1 MDNPDQIA
9 NDAPP
14 LLYQPRFDS
23 RSGLLVG
30 AKLYVVTPRRQ
41 DNVVIRSADPAGLA
55 SLGHGCRQTSAWNS
69 VSGRRLV
76 LTVGAHLE
84 ALCDPDFASALNSL
98 LLDSRLEPGCLE
110 LNIIT
115 GQGDIPDTS
124 AATLRHL
131 KACGVRF
138 IISAA
143 SQANALLAW
152 TGRLPVDGIEVP
164 AGLVQNVTTD
174 PEGVA
179 IVRALVTRA
188 HNMNLKVCAK
198 GIASAHSASVMQ
210 ACGCDYL
217 QGPLL
222 SGGIPPEAFGALL
235 SRDEPLDGS
244 LMHHPTAERT
254 LLLVDDE
261 ENILSSLRRL
271 LRRDAYTILTAT
283 SGKQGLEILASNR
296 VDVIVSDQR
305 MPAMTGV
312 EFLHKAKDMCP
323 DTVRLV
329 LSGYTDLQSV
339 TDAINE
345 GAIYKFLTKPWDDA
359 MLRANIEEA
368 FRRKAM
374 SDENQR
380 LAAELHHANQELER
394 INERLTTVLAERER
408 RLGLDEA
415 TLSLTQEA
423 LAVMPLPVLG
433 VDPDGMIAFAN
444 DAAEK
449 LFSDQAPLLGLGAE
463 EVLPDEFRG
472 LLQTGT
478 GQAELH
484 CGTRLFRVEA
494 HPLGARSPHR
504 GCLLTF
510 TCRADVPWMT
520 P

>member
-1 MDNPDQIA
+1 MHSPDHPAHATPQ
-9 NDAPP
+9 
-14 LLYQPRFDS
+14 LLFQPRFDG
-23 RSGLLVG
+23 RSGALVG
-30 AKLYVVTPRRQ
+30 AKLYLARPGRP
-41 DNVVIRSADPAGLA
+41 DNVVVQHAAPDDLQPLQAA
-55 SLGHGCRQTSAWNS
+55 CRL
-69 VSGRRLV
+69 VSGWNATHRQRIV
-76 LTVGAHLE
+76 LTVGARLE
-84 ALCDPDFASALNSL
+84 VLCSPAFPHTLNSVL
-98 LLDSRLEPGCLE
+98 LESRLEPDCLA

-115 GQGDIPDTS
+115 EHGGVPDT
-124 AATLRHL
+124 AAAALSHL

-138 IISAA
+138 TISAA

-152 TGRLPVDGIEVP
+152 VGRLPVDCIEVP
-164 AGLVQNVTTD
+164 AGLVQDVTAD

-188 HNMNLKVCAK
+188 HRMQLSVSAK
-198 GIASAHSASVMQ
+198 GIRNAQVASVLQ

-222 SGGIPPEAFGALL
+222 GPPLTAEDFEHGVIRDMRLDSTLL
-235 SRDEPLDGS
+235 RG
-244 LMHHPTAERT
+244 PTAERT

-271 LRRDAYTILTAT
+271 LRRDGYTILTAT
-283 SGKQGLEILASNR
+283 SGQQGLEALATHR

-305 MPAMTGV
+305 MPGMTGV
-312 EFLHKAKDMCP
+312 EFLHKAKDMYP

-368 FRRKAM
+368 FRRKAL
-374 SDENQR
+374 SDDNQR
-380 LAAELHHANQELER
+380 LAAELQHANRELER
-394 INERLTTVLAERER
+394 INERLTNVLADRER
-408 RLGLDEA
+408 RLGMDEA
-415 TLSLTQEA
+415 ALSLTQEA

-433 VDPDGMIAFAN
+433 VDPGGMIAFAN
-444 DAAEK
+444 RAAEK
-449 LFSDQAPLLGLGAE
+449 LFPEQAPLLGLGAE
-463 EVLPDEFRG
+463 EVLPASFFP
-472 LLQTGT
+472 LLQAST
-478 GQAELH
+478 GQANLR
-484 CGTRLFRVEA
+484 CGNHLFRVEA
-494 HPLGARSPHR
+494 HPLGGQPASR

-510 TCRADVPWMT
+510 SNCAGT

>member
-1 MDNPDQIA
+1 MDSPDRPAQA
-9 NDAPP
+9 LPP
-14 LLYQPRFDS
+14 LLFQPRFDS
-23 RSGLLVG
+23 RSGTLVG

-41 DNVVIRSADPAGLA
+41 ENVVIQHATLNDLTPLQVA
-55 SLGHGCRQTSAWNS
+55 CRQIGEWNATH
-69 VSGRRLV
+69 RRHIV
-76 LTVGAHLE
+76 LTVGAKLE
-84 ALCDPDFASALNSL
+84 ALCDPGFSHVLSTVL
-98 LLDSRLEPGCLE
+98 LESRLEPGCLE

-115 GQGDIPDTS
+115 EHGEVPDTTT
-124 AATLRHL
+124 AALSHL
-131 KACGVRF
+131 KACGIRF
-138 IISAA
+138 TISAA

-152 TGRLPVDGIEVP
+152 VGRLPVDAIEVP
-164 AGLVQNVTTD
+164 AGLVQDVTTN

-188 HNMNLKVCAK
+188 HRMKLSVSAK
-198 GIASAHSASVMQ
+198 GVRSAQVASVMQ

-222 SGGIPPEAFGALL
+222 GPALTPDDFEARLMKDDRLDNSLL
-235 SRDEPLDGS
+235 RG
-244 LMHHPTAERT
+244 PTAERT

-271 LRRDAYTILTAT
+271 LRRDGYTILTAT
-283 SGKQGLEILASNR
+283 GGQQGLEVLATNQ

-305 MPAMTGV
+305 MPGMTGV
-312 EFLHKAKDMCP
+312 EFLHKAKDMHP
-323 DTVRLV
+323 DTVRMV

-368 FRRKAM
+368 FRRKALT
-374 SDENQR
+374 DDNQR
-380 LAAELHHANQELER
+380 LAAELQHANRELER
-394 INERLTTVLAERER
+394 INERLTGVLADQER
-408 RLGLDEA
+408 RLGMDEA
-415 TLSLTQEA
+415 ALSLTQEA

-433 VDPDGMIAFAN
+433 VDPGGMIAFAN
-444 DAAEK
+444 RAAEN

-463 EVLPDEFRG
+463 EVLPVAF
-472 LLQTGT
+472 LPLI
-478 GQAELH
+478 QASAGHADLR
-484 CGTRLFRVEA
+484 CGARLFRVEA
-494 HPLGARSPHR
+494 HPLGGQPAPR

-510 TCRADVPWMT
+510 TCRTDT

>member
-1 MDNPDQIA
+1 MDSPDHPIHA
-9 NDAPP
+9 SPP
-14 LLYQPRFDS
+14 LLFQPRFDS
-23 RSGLLVG
+23 RSGALVG
-30 AKLYVVTPRRQ
+30 AKLYVTTPRRQ
-41 DNVVIRSADPAGLA
+41 ENVVIQHVTLEALA
-55 SLGHGCRQTSAWNS
+55 PLLRACRQIGGWNAAHEQHI
-69 VSGRRLV
+69 V
-76 LTVGAHLE
+76 LTVGAKLE
-84 ALCDPDFASALNSL
+84 VLCDPDFSHALNTVL
-98 LLDSRLEPGCLE
+98 LESRLEPGCLE

-115 GQGDIPDTS
+115 EHGEVPDAT
-124 AATLRHL
+124 AAALCHL
-131 KACGVRF
+131 KACGIRF
-138 IISAA
+138 TISAA

-152 TGRLPVDGIEVP
+152 VGRLPVDTIEVP
-164 AGLVQNVTTD
+164 AGLVQDVTTD

-188 HNMNLKVCAK
+188 HRMKLSVNAK
-198 GIASAHSASVMQ
+198 GIHSAKVASVMR
-210 ACGCDYL
+210 ACGCDFL

-222 SGGIPPEAFGALL
+222 CPAVPPEDFEARLI
-235 SRDEPLDGS
+235 RDEHLDSS
-244 LMHHPTAERT
+244 LLRGPTAERT

-271 LRRDAYTILTAT
+271 LRRDGYTILTAT
-283 SGKQGLEILASNR
+283 SGQQGLEVLAANP

-305 MPAMTGV
+305 MPGMTGV
-312 EFLHKAKDMCP
+312 EFLHKAKDMHP

-368 FRRKAM
+368 FRRKALT
-374 SDENQR
+374 DDNQR
-380 LAAELHHANQELER
+380 LAAELQHANRELER
-394 INERLTTVLAERER
+394 INERLTGVLADRER
-408 RLGLDEA
+408 RLGMDEA
-415 TLSLTQEA
+415 ALSLTQEA

-433 VDPDGMIAFAN
+433 VDPGGMIAFAN
-444 DAAEK
+444 RAAEN

-463 EVLPDEFRG
+463 DVLPEAFFPLIHAG
-472 LLQTGT
+472 G
-478 GQAELH
+478 GHAELR

-494 HPLGARSPHR
+494 HPLGGQPATR

-510 TCRADVPWMT
+510 TCRADT

>member
-1 MDNPDQIA
+1 MHSP
-9 NDAPP
+9 APP
-14 LLYQPRFDS
+14 AQATPQLLFQPRFDG
-23 RSGLLVG
+23 RSGALVG
-30 AKLYVVTPRRQ
+30 AKLYLARPGRP
-41 DNVVIRSADPAGLA
+41 DNVVVQHAALEDLLPLQVA
-55 SLGHGCRQTSAWNS
+55 CRL
-69 VSGRRLV
+69 VSGWNTTHRQRII
-76 LTVGAHLE
+76 LTVGARLE
-84 ALCDPDFASALNSL
+84 VLCAPAFSHILNSVL
-98 LLDSRLEPGCLE
+98 LESRLEPDCLE

-115 GQGDIPDTS
+115 EQGEVPDTT
-124 AATLRHL
+124 AAALCHL

-138 IISAA
+138 TISAA

-152 TGRLPVDGIEVP
+152 IGRLPVDCIEVP
-164 AGLVQNVTTD
+164 AGLVQDVTTD

-188 HNMNLKVCAK
+188 HRMKLSVNAK
-198 GIASAHSASVMQ
+198 GIRNAQVAAVMQ

-222 SGGIPPEAFGALL
+222 GQPLMAEDFEHGMV
-235 SRDEPLDGS
+235 RDMRLDGS
-244 LMHHPTAERT
+244 LLRGPSAERT

-271 LRRDAYTILTAT
+271 LRRDGYTILTAT
-283 SGKQGLEILASNR
+283 SGQQGLEALATNR

-305 MPAMTGV
+305 MPGMTGV
-312 EFLHKAKDMCP
+312 EFLHKAKDMYP

-368 FRRKAM
+368 FRRKAL
-374 SDENQR
+374 SDDNQR
-380 LAAELHHANQELER
+380 LAAELQHANRELER
-394 INERLTTVLAERER
+394 INERLTSVLADRER
-408 RLGLDEA
+408 RLGMDEA
-415 TLSLTQEA
+415 ALSLTQEA

-433 VDPDGMIAFAN
+433 VDPGGMIAFAN
-444 DAAEK
+444 RAAEK
-449 LFSDQAPLLGLGAE
+449 LFPDQAPLLGLGAE
-463 EVLPDEFRG
+463 DVLPEAFFP
-472 LLQTGT
+472 LLQAST
-478 GQAELH
+478 GQADLL
-484 CGTRLFRVEA
+484 CGSRQFRVEA
-494 HPLGARSPHR
+494 HPLGGPTASR

-510 TCRADVPWMT
+510 NGCAST

>member
-1 MDNPDQIA
+1 MDSPDHA
-9 NDAPP
+9 TTAAPP

-23 RSGLLVG
+23 RNGQLVG
-30 AKLYVVTPRRQ
+30 ATLHLATPQ
-41 DNVVIRSADPAGLA
+41 EDVIIERADATGLA
-55 SLGHGCRQTSAWNS
+55 LLLHGCQRAGAWNS
-69 VSGRRLV
+69 TCGRRLT
-76 LTVGAHLE
+76 LSAGARIE
-84 ALCDPDFASALNSL
+84 ALCDTDFAVSLNNVL
-98 LLDSRLEPGCLE
+98 LTSRLEPGCLE

-115 GQGDIPDTS
+115 GQSEIPDTC
-124 AATLRHL
+124 AAALRHL
-131 KACGVRF
+131 KACGIRF
-138 IISAA
+138 IISVA
-143 SQANALLAW
+143 SHTNALLAW
-152 TGRLPVDGIEVP
+152 MGRLPVDSIEVP
-164 AGLVQNVTTD
+164 AGLVQDLTTA

-188 HNMNLKVCAK
+188 HNMNLKVCADS
-198 GIASAHSASVMQ
+198 IVSPHSASVMQ

-222 SGGIPPEAFGALL
+222 SDGIAPEAFEALL
-235 SRDEPLDGS
+235 ARDEPMDAS
-244 LMHHPTAERT
+244 LVRGPTLERT

-261 ENILSSLRRL
+261 QNILSSLRRL
-271 LRRDAYTILTAT
+271 LRRDGYTILTAT
-283 SGKQGLEILASNR
+283 SGKQGLEVLASNQ

-312 EFLHKAKDMCP
+312 EFLHKAKDMHP

-380 LAAELHHANQELER
+380 LAAELQHANQELER
-394 INERLTTVLAERER
+394 INERLTAVLADRER

-415 TLSLTQEA
+415 ALSLTQEA

-433 VDPDGMIAFAN
+433 VDPDGMIAFSN
-444 DAAEK
+444 GAAEN
-449 LFSDQAPLLGLGAE
+449 LFSDQAPLLGLGAD
-463 EVLPDEFRG
+463 EVLPEEFRA

-494 HPLGARSPHR
+494 HPLGAQSPRR

-510 TCRADVPWMT
+510 TCHADVPWT
-520 P
+520 TH

>member
-1 MDNPDQIA
+1 MYSPDHPA
-9 NDAPP
+9 DATPP

-23 RSGLLVG
+23 RSGRLIG
-30 AKLYVVTPRRQ
+30 AKLYAVTPPRP
-41 DNVVIRSADPAGLA
+41 DNIVIHSAGPAGLECLLA
-55 SLGHGCRQTSAWNS
+55 ACHRIKAWS
-69 VSGRRLV
+69 VTYARTLV
-76 LTVGAHLE
+76 LTAGARLE
-84 ALCDPDFASALNSL
+84 ALCDPGFAAALNNVL
-98 LLDSRLEPGCLE
+98 LASHLEPGCLE

-115 GQGDIPDTS
+115 HGGDIPEAT
-124 AATLRHL
+124 AAALRHL
-131 KACGVRF
+131 KACGIRF
-138 IISAA
+138 TISTA
-143 SQANALLAW
+143 SPASALLAW
-152 TGRLPVDGIEVP
+152 IGRLPVDSIEVP

-188 HNMNLKVCAK
+188 HNMNLKVSAK
-198 GIASAHSASVMQ
+198 GINSTHSASVMQ

-222 SGGIPPEAFGALL
+222 SAALPPEAFEALL
-235 SRDEPLDGS
+235 ARGEHLDGS
-244 LMHHPTAERT
+244 LLQGTTAERT

-271 LRRDAYTILTAT
+271 LRRDGYTILTAT
-283 SGKQGLEILASNR
+283 SARQGLELLAANR

-380 LAAELHHANQELER
+380 LATELQHANRELER
-394 INERLTTVLAERER
+394 INERLTCVLADRER
-408 RLGLDEA
+408 RLGLDDA
-415 TLSLTQEA
+415 ALSLTHEA

-433 VDPDGMIAFAN
+433 MDTEGMIAFAN
-444 DAAEK
+444 LAAEK
-449 LFSDQAPLLGLGAE
+449 LFSDQAPLLGLDAAD
-463 EVLPDEFRG
+463 VLPDG
-472 LLQTGT
+472 LSPLLHTGT
-478 GQAELH
+478 GRAELH

-494 HPLGARSPHR
+494 HPLGSQAAPR
-504 GCLLTF
+504 GCLLIF
-510 TCRADVPWMT
+510 THHPDLP
-520 P
+520 